1 MSGEKGNKNLEWVDS
16 VSASSRRGGDKRK
29 MKVEQISLRERIQ
42 KEGSRGAI

>member
-1 MSGEKGNKNLEWVDS
+1 MLVVDE
-16 VSASSRRGGDKRK
+16 VGIKRK

>member
-1 MSGEKGNKNLEWVDS
+1 VLVVDE
-16 VSASSRRGGDKRK
+16 VGIKEK

>member
-1 MSGEKGNKNLEWVDS
+1 MVEKRREIESGWM
-16 VSASSRRGGDKRK
+16 VSGSGRRGGDKRK